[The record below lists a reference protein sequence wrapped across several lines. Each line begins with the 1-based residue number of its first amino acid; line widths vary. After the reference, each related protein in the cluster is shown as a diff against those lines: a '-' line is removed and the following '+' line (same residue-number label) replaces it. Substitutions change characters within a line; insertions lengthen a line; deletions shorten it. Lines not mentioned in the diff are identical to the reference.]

1 VTDPEQ
7 LPDDDSVTAARGG
20 WTAPSST
27 HSSNP
32 PIYQTT
38 AFDLDGLD
46 QLNAVVTGQELG
58 YIYTRDGNPNQ
69 TAFADDIAKLER
81 AAAGAV
87 AASGMGVISALL
99 MSHCKTGDH
108 VLAARVL
115 YGRTVQLLQQLERS
129 FGIEVTFFDATV
141 PAGIPDLIRDETRL
155 CLVEGISNPLMEVAD
170 IPAIVEAAGDI
181 PVILDNTFATPIL
194 QKPIELGAAAVVHSG
209 SKYLNG
215 HGDVM
220 LGAIAGDKYL
230 VRRTQQFLALFGANS
245 NPLESWLASRGL
257 RTLPLRMRQVSQTA
271 MTLAHWLET
280 VQPVERVYYPGLT
293 SHPSYEIAQRMLPHG
308 YGGMLSFDLAGG
320 KPAVNQFLKSL
331 HGIIPFSPTLADAR
345 TTLSYP
351 AGTSHKFMKAEER
364 AAYGIGDGL
373 VRLSVGLEEA
383 EPLQGELTTAF
394 QSL

>member
-1 VTDPEQ
+1 MTDSEH
-7 LPDDDSVTAARGG
+7 LPADDSVTSARGG
-20 WTAPSST
+20 WAEPSST
-27 HSSNP
+27 QPSNP
-32 PIYQTT
+32 PVYQTT

-46 QLNAVVTGQELG
+46 QLNAIVSGQQHG

-69 TAFADDIAKLER
+69 SAFADDIAKLER
-81 AAAGAV
+81 AEAGAV
-87 AASGMGVISALL
+87 GASGMGVISALL
-99 MSHCKTGDH
+99 LSHCKTGDH

-129 FGIEVTFFDATV
+129 FGIEVTFFDATD
-141 PAGIPDLIRDETRL
+141 PNSIPDTIRDETKL

-170 IPAIVEAAGDI
+170 IPAIVNAAGDV
-181 PVILDNTFATPIL
+181 PVIFDNTFATPIL
-194 QKPIELGAAAVVHSG
+194 QKPIELGAAAVIHSG

-220 LGAIAGDKYL
+220 LGVVAGSRYL
-230 VRRTQQFLALFGANS
+230 IRRTRQFLALFGINS

-257 RTLPLRMRQVSQTA
+257 RTLPLRMRQVSVTA
-271 MTLAHWLET
+271 QTLAEWLET
-280 VQPVERVYYPGLT
+280 VPQVERVYYPGLK

-320 KPAVNQFLKSL
+320 KPAVNQLLKSL

-364 AAYGIGDGL
+364 AAYGIADGL
-373 VRLSVGLEEA
+373 VRLSVGLEDA
-383 EPLQGELTTAF
+383 APLQEELGTAF
-394 QSL
+394 KSL